1 MAAACSSWLQLVP
14 SVVSS
19 AGLRVIWLVLSLS
32 LALVF
37 AKQVSEFGKI
47 TWVDRDLRNLGGAE
61 VFWRYTD

>member
-1 MAAACSSWLQLVP
+1 MP